1 MRKRELRTLVVPT
14 MLAAMMGAA
23 FVIPASPTPLLNDP
37 DQRAAQRLE
46 WIRSNQGGM
55 WNVAASEGA
64 FLRDQVV
71 KQEAKQ
77 ILEIGTSNGYSTL
90 WLAMG
95 ARKTGGHVTTI
106 EIDPGRAGLAREN
119 FRAADVDSYISP
131 IQGDALI
138 EIPKLA
144 GPFEMVFIDAW
155 KADYVK
161 YLDLVLPKVTPGG
174 VIVAHNTTDLR
185 SQLLDFIQRVK
196 TDPRLKTTFVEAGP
210 GGFSMSVKLPAR

>member
-1 MRKRELRTLVVPT
+1 MRKRELRTLGVAS

-23 FVIPASPTPLLNDP
+23 FVIPASHTPPLNDL

-64 FLRDQVV
+64 FLHDQVV

-77 ILEIGTSNGYSTL
+77 ILEIGTSNGYSTI

-210 GGFSMSVKLPAR
+210 GGFSMSVKLPAK